1 MFCSKCGT
9 QLNDDAKF
17 CNNCGN
23 ALQQPNSN
31 QNSAQQSQMGDY
43 QILQQNN
50 RSGNYQFN
58 QSIYQN
64 QFTGNAQNF
73 YVKIR
78 GFKTG
83 IDCAIN
89 WVQFFAFIIPL
100 GLGFLLDSDGSKG
113 ILLVCVFISII
124 AMILSRVLNPQ
135 GIFIDTSK
143 GIIIS
148 NKEMKL
154 NFLKKTINI
163 SDIKEVIIE
172 KYKIPFLLGYN
183 IFDMLFSSRKF
194 DNVSLKDD
202 SGKRILSTQFIKDGN
217 KDEYIQALQN
227 AFNILGRN
235 DIIFKV
241 DNQIKNNLDELQE
254 NNIKNENNKNN
265 ETFYNNTINVEN
277 TESNKKTFFEK
288 FKSICPDKDK
298 YKKLSIILF
307 VCFIILIISLF
318 IFRGSGKYI
327 DLVKNG
333 AFQVYPNITIEEL
346 INGAMYNPKWKQGQT
361 EDGINF
367 VNVSGLIEGNK
378 VVIQFKIHKNENSW
392 EVNALEINGQPMPTQ
407 GIARAL
413 YNSYIAN
420 Q

>member
-1 MFCSKCGT
+1 M
-9 QLNDDAKF
+9 
-17 CNNCGN
+17 
-23 ALQQPNSN
+23 
-31 QNSAQQSQMGDY
+31 
-43 QILQQNN
+43 
-50 RSGNYQFN
+50 
-58 QSIYQN
+58 
-64 QFTGNAQNF
+64 
-73 YVKIR
+73 
-78 GFKTG
+78 
-83 IDCAIN
+83 
-89 WVQFFAFIIPL
+89 
-100 GLGFLLDSDGSKG
+100 
-113 ILLVCVFISII
+113 
-124 AMILSRVLNPQ
+124 
-135 GIFIDTSK
+135 
-143 GIIIS
+143 
-148 NKEMKL
+148 
-154 NFLKKTINI
+154 
-163 SDIKEVIIE
+163 
-172 KYKIPFLLGYN
+172 
-183 IFDMLFSSRKF
+183 
-194 DNVSLKDD
+194 
-202 SGKRILSTQFIKDGN
+202 
-217 KDEYIQALQN
+217 QN

-392 EVNALEINGQPMPTQ
+392 EVNALEINGQPMSTQ
-407 GIARAL
+407 GIARDL
-413 YNSYIAN
+413 YNLYIAN

>member
-9 QLNDDAKF
+9 QLNEDAKF

-23 ALQQPNSN
+23 ALQQPNLN
-31 QNSAQQSQMGDY
+31 QNSAQQLQTENY

-50 RSGNYQFN
+50 QSGNFQFN
-58 QSIYQN
+58 QSTSQN
-64 QFTGNAQNF
+64 QFTGNTQNF

-100 GLGFLLDSDGSKG
+100 GLGWILSLKFGDSVMV
-113 ILLVCVFISII
+113 IFVFIGII

-135 GIFIDTSK
+135 GIFIDIAK

-163 SDIKEVIIE
+163 VDIKEVIIE
-172 KYKIPFLLGYN
+172 KYKIPFILGYN

-194 DNVSLKDD
+194 DNVSIKDGN
-202 SGKRILSTQFIKDGN
+202 GKRILSTQFVKDGN

-254 NNIKNENNKNN
+254 K
-265 ETFYNNTINVEN
+265 
-277 TESNKKTFFEK
+277 
-288 FKSICPDKDK
+288 
-298 YKKLSIILF
+298 
-307 VCFIILIISLF
+307 
-318 IFRGSGKYI
+318 
-327 DLVKNG
+327 
-333 AFQVYPNITIEEL
+333 
-346 INGAMYNPKWKQGQT
+346 
-361 EDGINF
+361 
-367 VNVSGLIEGNK
+367 
-378 VVIQFKIHKNENSW
+378 
-392 EVNALEINGQPMPTQ
+392 
-407 GIARAL
+407 
-413 YNSYIAN
+413 
-420 Q
+420 